1 MEISIV
7 DREEFIDGPAREKLV
22 RLVEKILAYLDLSPR
37 SELCV
42 SLVNDR
48 DIRELNRQY
57 RQIDRATDV
66 LCFPQKSEVSPD
78 LLGDIVISYQT
89 AVRHSRRLEIT
100 VDEELRLL
108 IVHAVL
114 HLLGFDH
121 KKKSRGR
128 RCARKKKRCL
138 TTLLRQFVL
147 VPCPPENR
155 KPGHC

>member
-7 DREEFIDGPAREKLV
+7 DREKFIDGPARKNLI

-42 SLVNDR
+42 SLVSDV
-48 DIRELNRQY
+48 DMRELNRQY
-57 RQIDRATDV
+57 RQIDTTTDV

-100 VDEELRLL
+100 VEEELRLL
-108 IVHAVL
+108 VVHAVL

-121 KKKSRGR
+121 KKKKERDIMR
-128 RCARKKKRCL
+128 EKEKE
-138 TTLLRQFVL
+138 VL
-147 VPCPPENR
+147 NYLDGAE
-155 KPGHC
+155 

>member
-7 DREEFIDGPAREKLV
+7 DREKFIDGPARKNLV

-42 SLVNDR
+42 SLVSDR
-48 DIRELNRQY
+48 DMRELNRQY
-57 RQIDRATDV
+57 RQIDTTTDV

-89 AVRHSRRLEIT
+89 AVRHSRSLEIT
-100 VDEELRLL
+100 VEEELRLL
-108 IVHAVL
+108 VVHAVL

-121 KKKSRGR
+121 KKKKERDIMREKEKEMLNYLDGAVHLGSMPLG
-128 RCARKKKRCL
+128 
-138 TTLLRQFVL
+138 
-147 VPCPPENR
+147 E
-155 KPGHC
+155 

>member
-7 DREEFIDGPAREKLV
+7 DREKFIDGPVRENLI

-42 SLVNDR
+42 SLVSDV
-48 DIRELNRQY
+48 DMRELNRQY
-57 RQIDRATDV
+57 RQIDTTTDV
-66 LCFPQKSEVSPD
+66 LCFPQKSEVNPD

-100 VDEELRLL
+100 LEEELRLL
-108 IVHAVL
+108 VVHAVL

-121 KKKSRGR
+121 KKKKEREIMR
-128 RCARKKKRCL
+128 EKEKE
-138 TTLLRQFVL
+138 VL
-147 VPCPPENR
+147 NYLAEAVRLGSMSSGE
-155 KPGHC
+155 

>member
-7 DREEFIDGPAREKLV
+7 DREKFIDGPARKNLI
-22 RLVEKILAYLDLSPR
+22 RLVEKVLVYLDLSPQ

-48 DIRELNRQY
+48 DMRELNRQY
-57 RQIDRATDV
+57 RQIDTTTDV
-66 LCFPQKSEVSPD
+66 LCFPQKSEANPD

-100 VDEELRLL
+100 VEEELRLL
-108 IVHAVL
+108 VVHAVL

-121 KKKSRGR
+121 KKKKEREIMR
-128 RCARKKKRCL
+128 EKEKE
-138 TTLLRQFVL
+138 VL
-147 VPCPPENR
+147 NYLAKAVRLGTMSSGE
-155 KPGHC
+155 

>member
-7 DREEFIDGPAREKLV
+7 DREEFIDGPGKEELV
-22 RLVEKILAYLDLSPR
+22 RLVKKILAYLDLSAR

-42 SLVNDR
+42 SLVSDG
-48 DIRELNRQY
+48 DMRELNRQY
-57 RQIDRATDV
+57 RQIDATTDV
-66 LCFPQKSEVSPD
+66 LCFPQKSDLNPD

-100 VDEELRLL
+100 IGEELRLL

-121 KKKSRGR
+121 KKKKEREAMR
-128 RCARKKKRCL
+128 EKEKE
-138 TTLLRQFVL
+138 VL
-147 VPCPPENR
+147 NYLA
-155 KPGHC
+155 KTGATSFSA